1 MENFFS
7 TAFSFPTII
16 FSVLLGII
24 SIYWF
29 FTILGLFDIEILDF
43 DMDID
48 MDLEYGGE
56 VGPVGGLA
64 GVMIALGLTGL
75 PITIIVSF
83 IILFAW
89 FCTYIA
95 SLYLL
100 SFFDMGLGFWLAAI
114 VTMIFALILSVP
126 MTIAMTKP
134 MQRFF
139 RVSYA
144 TKSHELLGEM
154 CQVISSEISEQFGE
168 AELHKEGNHFIFQVR
183 NRQQNSIKKGDKV
196 VLLEYNREDNY
207 YLVKK
212 L

>member
-43 DMDID
+43 DMD
-48 MDLEYGGE
+48 MDLEYAGE

-100 SFFDMGLGFWLAAI
+100 PFLDMGIGFWLAAI
-114 VTMIFALILSVP
+114 ATMVFALILSVP
-126 MTIAMTKP
+126 MTIALTKP

-154 CQVISSEISEQFGE
+154 CQVISSEINEQFGE
-168 AELHKEGNHFIFQVR
+168 VELHKEGNHFIFQVR